1 MSPNAPPALSGFSPP
16 RPDPVASRA
25 LGRASRA
32 SCRAARTSDLQ
43 LHGHRPCRMRR
54 MRPAPPV
61 AGRHTRASSLAQ
73 AFGAASS
80 GQPQDTRTISSGSR
94 VPWGAARP
102 VPRSEKISYLIHC
115 PLPFQALQLAR
126 FLRRWKVPSM
136 RFTDGSVPPILRLI
150 PLIIEV
156 DQSPASLAHRA
167 TFFSLSGRI
176 RCHTKTISLDPG
188 TYGGPRNAG

>member
-61 AGRHTRASSLAQ
+61 AGRHTRASSPAQ
-73 AFGAASS
+73 AFGAASVR
-80 GQPQDTRTISSGSR
+80 PTARYAHDLCSR

-136 RFTDGSVPPILRLI
+136 RFTDGSVPLILRLI

>member
-1 MSPNAPPALSGFSPP
+1 MSPNVIPPALSGFSPRRAPTPWRAVPWAPGSGTRLARLLP
-16 RPDPVASRA
+16 R
-25 LGRASRA
+25 GR
-32 SCRAARTSDLQ
+32 ARTSDLQ

-61 AGRHTRASSLAQ
+61 AGRHTRASSPAQ
-73 AFGAASS
+73 AFGAASVR
-80 GQPQDTRTISSGSR
+80 PTARYAHDLCSR

-136 RFTDGSVPPILRLI
+136 RFTDGSMPPILRLI
-150 PLIIEV
+150 PLITEG
-156 DQSPASLAHRA
+156 DQSPASFLH
-167 TFFSLSGRI
+167 
-176 RCHTKTISLDPG
+176 
-188 TYGGPRNAG
+188 